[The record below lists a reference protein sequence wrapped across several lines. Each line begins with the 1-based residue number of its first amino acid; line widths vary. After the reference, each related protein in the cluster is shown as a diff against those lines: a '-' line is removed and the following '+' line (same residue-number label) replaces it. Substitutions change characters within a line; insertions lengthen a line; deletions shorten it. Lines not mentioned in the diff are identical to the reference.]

1 MIKTWNKTSIIILI
15 VLISGL
21 LYLLAPI
28 LTPFL
33 IAALLAYLANPLV
46 MQLMRFR
53 IPRLFSV
60 IIVFV
65 ALFILIILFILLLIP
80 LIQTQIETLSDVL
93 PKMIVWVQDT
103 ILPWLSNT
111 FGISQT
117 IDANMIKT
125 TVVQHLDKTST
136 IATQVVNTVVRSGFV
151 VVAWLINLI
160 LIPVVTFY
168 LLRDSKIITTNMRS
182 YIPRSIEPTMIK
194 LFRECDQVLSAF
206 FRGQLLVMLSLGI
219 FYAVGLTLAGLSI
232 GIILGIIIGIIC
244 IVPYLGMIVGISTA
258 TIAALVQY
266 GDMKSL
272 VLVWLV
278 FAIGQ
283 LLESFFLTPY
293 LVGDRIGLH
302 PVAVIF
308 AILAGGSLFGFCGV
322 LLALPVA
329 AVIMVWLRFFT
340 KHYQASNLYK

>member
-1 MIKTWNKTSIIILI
+1 MMKTWNKTSIIFLIL
-15 VLISGL
+15 LTCGL
-21 LYLLAPI
+21 LYFLSPI

-33 IAALLAYLANPLV
+33 FAALLAYLVNPLV
-46 MQLMRFR
+46 TGLMRFR

-65 ALFILIILFILLLIP
+65 LLFLIITLFILLLIP

-93 PKMIVWVQDT
+93 PRMINWVQET

-111 FGISQT
+111 FGTPPI
-117 IDANMIKT
+117 IDAGMIKA
-125 TVVQHLDKTST
+125 TVVQHLAKTST

-151 VVAWLINLI
+151 VAEWLINLI

-182 YIPRSIEPTMIK
+182 YIPRSIEPSVVK
-194 LFRECDQVLSAF
+194 LLKECDQVLSAF
-206 FRGQLLVMLSLGI
+206 FRGQFLVMLSLGV
-219 FYAVGLTLAGLSI
+219 FYSIGLTLAGLSI
-232 GIILGIIIGIIC
+232 GIILGLIIGIIS

-258 TIAALVQY
+258 TIATFVQY
-266 GDMKSL
+266 GDIKSL
-272 VLVWLV
+272 LFVWLV

-283 LLESFFLTPY
+283 VLESFFLTPY

-340 KHYQASNLYK
+340 KHYQASGLYK